1 MQIQDPEGRL
11 FTLYDEVEEEWMWEV
26 RNEPHTFMSG
36 ADQPDLQTVSVCY
49 VQCRWEDLF
58 TDVVSRMSAKL
69 DFPLWV
75 LDSDGNVWSADAID
89 PDRLVL

>member
-1 MQIQDPEGRL
+1 
-11 FTLYDEVEEEWMWEV
+11 
-26 RNEPHTFMSG
+26 MSG
-36 ADQPDLQTVSVCY
+36 ADQPDLQTVSACY
-49 VQCRWEDLF
+49 VECRWEDLF